1 MLEVK
6 NITARVKDSDIDILK
21 NFNLEI
27 NEGEVHVI
35 MGPNGTGK
43 STLSKVIMGH
53 YNYEVNDGDILV
65 DGKSILDMEV
75 SERAKMGI
83 FLCMQDPTVIEGVSN
98 SEFLR
103 TALSEVTG
111 EHVNL
116 YSFIKDMEKSMNDVS
131 LDANMLHRSINA
143 GFSGGEKKKNEI
155 LQMKILKPKYIILDE
170 VDSGLDV
177 DSLKVVCENINN
189 YLKENKKASLL
200 IITHYPRILEYLHP
214 DFVHI
219 LSDGKIVKTG
229 DIELARQIEKNGY
242 SSVNVMIGNDNDE

>member
-6 NITARVKDSDIDILK
+6 NVTARVKGGSADILK
-21 NFNLEI
+21 DFNLEI

-53 YNYEVNDGDILV
+53 YNYEVNNGDILV

>member
-21 NFNLEI
+21 DFNLEI

-75 SERAKMGI
+75 SERAKIGI

-189 YLKENKKASLL
+189 YLKENKNASLL

>member
-21 NFNLEI
+21 DFNLEI

>member
-21 NFNLEI
+21 DFNLEI

-65 DGKSILDMEV
+65 VGKSILDMEV

-189 YLKENKKASLL
+189 YLKENKNASLL

>member
-6 NITARVKDSDIDILK
+6 NVTARVKGGSADILK
-21 NFNLEI
+21 DFNLEI

>member
-21 NFNLEI
+21 DFNLEI

-189 YLKENKKASLL
+189 YLKENKNASLL

-229 DIELARQIEKNGY
+229 DIELSRQIEKNGY

>member
-21 NFNLEI
+21 DFNLEI

-53 YNYEVNDGDILV
+53 YNYEVNNGDILV

>member
-21 NFNLEI
+21 DFNLEI

-65 DGKSILDMEV
+65 VGKSILDMEV
-75 SERAKMGI
+75 SERAKMCI

-189 YLKENKKASLL
+189 YLKENKNASLL

>member
-6 NITARVKDSDIDILK
+6 NITARVKGGSADILK
-21 NFNLEI
+21 DFNLEI

-189 YLKENKKASLL
+189 YLKENKNASLL

>member
-6 NITARVKDSDIDILK
+6 NITARVKGSDTDILK

>member
-6 NITARVKDSDIDILK
+6 NITARVKDSNIDILK
-21 NFNLEI
+21 DFNLEI

-189 YLKENKKASLL
+189 YLKENKNASLL

>member
-21 NFNLEI
+21 DFNLEI

-189 YLKENKKASLL
+189 YLKENKNASLL

>member
-21 NFNLEI
+21 DFNLEI

-189 YLKENKKASLL
+189 YLKENKNASLL

-242 SSVNVMIGNDNDE
+242 SSLNVMIGNDNDE

>member
-21 NFNLEI
+21 DFNLKI

-35 MGPNGTGK
+35 MGPNGAGK